1 MVRMNR
7 SLVVLGSVVALAAC
21 TTKDSSKEQLKVLAH
36 ADSVRSDS
44 LVAMK
49 NELLNEVMASTQ
61 FISDING
68 SLARARAL
76 QDEKSKLVTQAGSE
90 AELNKAKEERKLV
103 VTKIAHLVARLDSVE
118 SRLESTRARARSLS
132 KRDSS
137 LLHQV
142 AQYEKTLTE
151 FRGQVE
157 RQRAEYQTIIDH
169 QNTQITELSTTNTQ
183 LVAVKE
189 ALADTVG
196 QMTTEKNQ
204 AYYVIGTKE
213 ELIKKGVLVEEGGKR
228 FVVLGGRSIQPARTF
243 DVSAFTRIDRTR
255 DSVIALPAGEYR
267 ILTRQNSEFA
277 APFSAKKGKI
287 AGGLKISQPERFW
300 ETSRFL
306 ILMRS

>member
-1 MVRMNR
+1 MVQMKR
-7 SLVVLGSVVALAAC
+7 SLVLLGSVAALAAC
-21 TTKDSSKEQLKVLAH
+21 TTKDSSKEQLKTLAH
-36 ADSVRSDS
+36 ADSLRSDS

-61 FISDING
+61 FISDINS

-76 QDEKSKLVTQAGSE
+76 QSEKSLVTQAGGSE

-103 VTKIAHLVARLDSVE
+103 VAKIAHLVARLDSVE
-118 SRLESTRARARSLS
+118 SRLDATRARARSLA

-137 LLHQV
+137 LLRQV

-169 QNTQITELSTTNTQ
+169 QNSQITELSATNTQ

-189 ALADTVG
+189 ALSDTVG
-196 QMTTEKNQ
+196 QMTNEKNT

-228 FVVLGGRSIQPARTF
+228 FFVLGGRNIQPARSF

-267 ILTRQNSEFA
+267 ILTRQSSEFT
-277 APFSAKKGKI
+277 APFSAKEGKI

-300 ETSRFL
+300 EASRFL